1 MLWNARIPT
10 LITFMLLAFTTWKDS
25 LKRLPKCCKLHHC
38 KTTSSYVM
46 TLISAR
52 KKFCIDRDTLQMLFS
67 QKTFNWN
74 KSFHFSWKAY
84 SKHPLKDRCSFA
96 DFFPPEILTRRVTS
110 SVKVRL
116 SSDFFLKIDFLSFL
130 LLLSWRVSKIWD
142 KHFHVFTHA
151 VPYVRITY
159 FFVHLYLPSEGEERQ
174 GGKNRRLFKSVTCT
188 ILKAIDIR

>member
-25 LKRLPKCCKLHHC
+25 LKRLLKCCKLHHC

-67 QKTFNWN
+67 QKTFYWN

-116 SSDFFLKIDFLSFL
+116 SSGFFWKLIFSLFL

-142 KHFHVFTHA
+142 KHFHVFTRYLT
-151 VPYVRITY
+151 YVRITY
-159 FFVHLYLPSEGEERQ
+159 FFVHLYLPRGKKDK
-174 GGKNRRLFKSVTCT
+174 GGKIDDF
-188 ILKAIDIR
+188 LKVLLAQF

>member
-116 SSDFFLKIDFLSFL
+116 SSDFFLENWFSLFLVAFIMTRVENLGQTFPRIHTRGTLRTYHL
-130 LLLSWRVSKIWD
+130 LFRTSIPPERGGRK
-142 KHFHVFTHA
+142 T
-151 VPYVRITY
+151 R
-159 FFVHLYLPSEGEERQ
+159 GE
-174 GGKNRRLFKSVTCT
+174 K
-188 ILKAIDIR
+188 